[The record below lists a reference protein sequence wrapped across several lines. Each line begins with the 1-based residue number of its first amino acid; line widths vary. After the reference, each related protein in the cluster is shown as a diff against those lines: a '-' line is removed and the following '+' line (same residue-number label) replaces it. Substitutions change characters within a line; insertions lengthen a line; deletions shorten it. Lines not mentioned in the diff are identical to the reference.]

1 MKDSEKFI
9 NLGYLNFKRMLDK
22 NLCKQLNEYVLKSRN
37 INKNTFITKKEFS
50 IKRNKNKN
58 NILDEFNL
66 DFIFKNKFF
75 LKKIKLILGEDFEI
89 YAKRIICGIPNNLF
103 PKWISSKMDLNSINV
118 GKFVKHKYNDLRY
131 FHGIDYHQDIID
143 FVQEEGNFIT
153 VYIYLDKVTKKM
165 SPLNLLPGTHLGGP
179 SIFPHN
185 LIFNKKKIIY
195 KTEEGKLFN
204 SYNKTLVGDAGDVWM
219 WHNCLLHGTQI
230 NISREP
236 RYSLRIIL
244 RQKKKNK
251 SSLMT
256 KTNMKIKNIISFK
269 KMISFS
275 RYQALNLTKRNI
287 SKLKAVKK

>member
-9 NLGYLNFKRMLDK
+9 NLGYLNFKSMFNK
-22 NLCKQLNEYVLKSRN
+22 NLCKKLNKDIMKVRKIDKN
-37 INKNTFITKKEFS
+37 IFITQKEYLTKK
-50 IKRNKNKN
+50 NKNKN

-66 DFIFKNKFF
+66 DFIFKNKLF
-75 LKKIKLILGEDFEI
+75 LNKIKLILGEDFEV
-89 YAKRIICGIPNNLF
+89 YAKRIICGVPNNFF
-103 PKWISSKMDLNSINV
+103 PKWISSKMDLNSINI
-118 GKFVKHKYNDLRY
+118 GKFIKPDFGDLRY

-143 FVQEEGNFIT
+143 FTNEEGNFIT

-185 LIFNKKKIIY
+185 LFFDKKKIIY
-195 KTEEGKLFN
+195 KNEDGKLFKSN
-204 SYNKTLVGDAGDVWM
+204 NKTLVGNAGDVWM

-230 NISREP
+230 NIAKEP

-244 RQKKKNK
+244 RQKRKKK

-256 KTNMKIKNIISFK
+256 KTNNKIKNIISFN
-269 KMISFS
+269 KMMDFS
-275 RYQALNLTKRNI
+275 KYKSLNLTKRNI
-287 SKLKAVKK
+287 TGLKTV